1 MSTGRATARVAA
13 LRMLTRR
20 DYTAAELRAKLLDR
34 EHSASDITAAIADLT
49 RDRFVDDRRVAL
61 AFLRVA
67 ADLKGRGRHRIEREL
82 EHRGVDK
89 AIIREAL
96 ATLPVTDEIASIR
109 RFLERKHL
117 PDRLSPAEHRRIFGQ
132 LMRRGFSA
140 DLIAT
145 AIRSRATDD
154 DA

>member
-1 MSTGRATARVAA
+1 M
-13 LRMLTRR
+13 
-20 DYTAAELRAKLLDR
+20 
-34 EHSASDITAAIADLT
+34 
-49 RDRFVDDRRVAL
+49 AL

>member
-1 MSTGRATARVAA
+1 
-13 LRMLTRR
+13 MLTRR